1 LWIAHVLRQMN
12 PQAFRQSATARVSG
26 GTARSMGQACVLPA
40 KSTEIKLAKNP
51 LPVQLWAKETGLPL
65 TRPLRI

>member
-1 LWIAHVLRQMN
+1 MR
-12 PQAFRQSATARVSG
+12 
-26 GTARSMGQACVLPA
+26 PA
-40 KSTEIKLAKNP
+40 GKANRITLAKNP